1 MFLSVFLEIIVNFA
15 KKSIDMKRLLTVFC
29 VLAAMMLPVA
39 TSCGTSRNL
48 HPDEVFTMTDGDI
61 ANETWMANYPI
72 RGTWKYNG
80 PSVGVSSRNLIAGI
94 AKPIAKSKLKKKLKE
109 AFKKVGLDKVR
120 PEFYFNPDGT
130 CSMKLLGTNIK
141 GTYNYNPD
149 LESVS
154 FKWHGIPMNA
164 NLRRDG
170 NKKLHLTFDADR
182 LLSLLSL
189 MGRFSDSSAIRAVS
203 DLLDNYEDVMVGF
216 ELKK

>member
-1 MFLSVFLEIIVNFA
+1 M
-15 KKSIDMKRLLTVFC
+15 
-29 VLAAMMLPVA
+29 
-39 TSCGTSRNL
+39 
-48 HPDEVFTMTDGDI
+48 
-61 ANETWMANYPI
+61 
-72 RGTWKYNG
+72 
-80 PSVGVSSRNLIAGI
+80 GVSSRNLIAGI

-109 AFKKVGLDKVR
+109 AFKKVGLDRVR
-120 PEFYFNPDGT
+120 PEFYFHPDGT

-149 LESVS
+149 LESIS